1 MELRDL
7 TVAFGEKVV
16 FDHRDFTFPDR
27 GLTLLIGPSGVG
39 KTTLLRALLDAYP
52 DSAFLFQEDRLFP
65 RRTVE
70 QHLADVMEKPD
81 REEAARWL
89 ALVELTGEEKRYPAQ
104 LSGGMARR
112 LALAR
117 CLALGG
123 ARYLLDEPF
132 TGVDE
137 PLQLR
142 MLERLRALGKPV
154 VLTTHNENLYPL
166 ADGMVSLSRPTDGEE
181 RSP

>member
-16 FDHRDFTFPDR
+16 FDHRDFTFPDS
-27 GLTLLIGPSGVG
+27 GLTLLAGPSGVG
-39 KTTLLRALLDAYP
+39 KTTLLRALLNAYP

-70 QHLADVMEKPD
+70 QHLLDVMDKPD
-81 REEAARWL
+81 RGAAVKYL
-89 ALVELTGEEKRYPAQ
+89 MLVELTGEEKRYPAE

-123 ARYLLDEPF
+123 ERYLLDEPLA
-132 TGVDE
+132 GVDE

-142 MLERLRALGKPV
+142 ILERLKALGAPI
-154 VLTTHNENLYPL
+154 VLTTHNENLFPH
-166 ADGMVSLSRPTDGEE
+166 ADHMISLM
-181 RSP
+181 

>member
-16 FDHRDFTFPDR
+16 FDHRDFTFPDS
-27 GLTLLIGPSGVG
+27 GLTLLVGPSGVG
-39 KTTLLRALLDAYP
+39 KTTLLRALLNAYP

-70 QHLADVMEKPD
+70 QHLLDVMERPD
-81 REEAARWL
+81 RERSNRWL
-89 ALVELTGEEKRYPAQ
+89 TLVELTGEEDRYPGS

-123 ARYLLDEPF
+123 ERYLLDEPF
-132 TGVDE
+132 AGVDE

-142 MLERLRALGKPV
+142 ILARFKELKRPI
-154 VLTTHNENLYPL
+154 VLTTHNENLFPH
-166 ADGMVSLSRPTDGEE
+166 ADHVIKL
-181 RSP
+181 

>member
-16 FDHRDFTFPDR
+16 FDRRDFTFPDS
-27 GLTLLIGPSGVG
+27 GLTLLTGPSGVG
-39 KTTLLRALLDAYP
+39 KTTLLRALLNAYP
-52 DSAFLFQEDRLFP
+52 HSAFLFQEDRLFP

-70 QHLADVMEKPD
+70 QHLLDVMERPD
-81 REEAARWL
+81 RETAKSCL
-89 ALVELTGEEKRYPAQ
+89 TLVELAGEEKRYPAQ

-132 TGVDE
+132 AGVDE

-142 MLERLRALGKPV
+142 ILGRLKELKTPI
-154 VLTTHNENLYPL
+154 VLTTHNEALFPY
-166 ADGMVSLSRPTDGEE
+166 ADHMIKL
-181 RSP
+181 

>member
-16 FDHRDFTFPDR
+16 FDHRDFTFPDS
-27 GLTLLIGPSGVG
+27 GLTLLAGPSGVG
-39 KTTLLRALLDAYP
+39 KTTLLRALFNAYP

-70 QHLADVMEKPD
+70 QHLLDVLERPD
-81 REEAARWL
+81 RETARSCL
-89 ALVELTGEEKRYPAQ
+89 SLVELAGEEKCYPAQ

-123 ARYLLDEPF
+123 ERYLLDEPF
-132 TGVDE
+132 AGVDE
-137 PLQLR
+137 PLHLR
-142 MLERLRALGKPV
+142 ILARLKAPGVPIGRTTDNEALFP
-154 VLTTHNENLYPL
+154 Y
-166 ADGMVSLSRPTDGEE
+166 ADHRIEL
-181 RSP
+181 

>member
-7 TVAFGEKVV
+7 TIAFGEKVV
-16 FDHRDFTFPDR
+16 FDHRDFTFPDS
-27 GLTLLIGPSGVG
+27 GLTLLVGPSGVG
-39 KTTLLRALLDAYP
+39 KTTLLRALRNAYP

-70 QHLADVMEKPD
+70 QHLLDVMDKPD
-81 REEAARWL
+81 RERVSRCL
-89 ALVELTGEEKRYPAQ
+89 ALVELVGEEKSYPAQ

-117 CLALGG
+117 CFALGG

-132 TGVDE
+132 AGVDE

-142 MLERLRALGKPV
+142 ILARLKELKPPI
-154 VLTTHNENLYPL
+154 VLTTHNENLFPY
-166 ADGMVSLSRPTDGEE
+166 ADHMIKL
-181 RSP
+181 